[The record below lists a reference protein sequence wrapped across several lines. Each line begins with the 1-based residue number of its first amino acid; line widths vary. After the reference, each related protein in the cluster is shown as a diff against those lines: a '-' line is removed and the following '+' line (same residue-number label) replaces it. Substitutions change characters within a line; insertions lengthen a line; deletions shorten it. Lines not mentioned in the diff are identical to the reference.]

1 MRIYF
6 AGTAQE
12 IGKIPSTDPASRL
25 IVQSGLNIS
34 LQGTK
39 LFGLLQ
45 NIGHGRLLQ
54 LFRQKIQCGSRFLGK
69 FAHDVNVAEELA

>member
-1 MRIYF
+1 MRIHSTS
-6 AGTAQE
+6 TAQE
-12 IGKIPSTDPASRL
+12 IGKIPSTNPASRL

-69 FAHDVNVAEELA
+69 FAHDINVAEESS

>member
-1 MRIYF
+1 MRIHF
-6 AGTAQE
+6 TGTAQE
-12 IGKIPSTDPASRL
+12 IRKIPITDPASRL

-39 LFGLLQ
+39 FFRLLQ
-45 NIGHGRLLQ
+45 NIGYGGLLQ

-69 FAHDVNVAEELA
+69 FAHDINVAEDSS